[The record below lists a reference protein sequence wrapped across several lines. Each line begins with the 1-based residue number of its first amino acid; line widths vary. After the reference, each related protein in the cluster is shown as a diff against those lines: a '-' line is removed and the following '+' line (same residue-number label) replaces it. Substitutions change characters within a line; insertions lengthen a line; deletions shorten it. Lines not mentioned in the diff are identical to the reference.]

1 MPVYDEVRIATWS
14 HSIPLYS
21 RISCTA
27 MPIGAPPRQTATRK
41 VGRKPLR
48 TTCKPSSIE
57 SRSSEFAEMKIFSM
71 GSDDILTLRA
81 GSLGTHLAPSKIP
94 QQMQREFRR
103 LARRDRPEP
112 QIVVVGGFLGHI
124 AAGAHNEIRHAQGL
138 ANMSQRRRFH
148 FHDVGMKPAAQLI
161 DALLRDAE
169 NIG

>member
-103 LARRDRPEP
+103 LAVLPVRCLSELAAEG
-112 QIVVVGGFLGHI
+112 QII
-124 AAGAHNEIRHAQGL
+124 AARRHPGKEVVAIERIIVLEIVPIGQVVDR
-138 ANMSQRRRFH
+138 
-148 FHDVGMKPAAQLI
+148 QLERVF
-161 DALLRDAE
+161 L
-169 NIG
+169 

>member
-48 TTCKPSSIE
+48 TTCRPSSIE
-57 SRSSEFAEMKIFSM
+57 SRSSELAEMKIFSM

-81 GSLGTHLAPSKIP
+81 GFFGTHLIIRWL
-94 QQMQREFRR
+94 QRFSGGYVR
-103 LARRDRPEP
+103 RRDR
-112 QIVVVGGFLGHI
+112 
-124 AAGAHNEIRHAQGL
+124 
-138 ANMSQRRRFH
+138 
-148 FHDVGMKPAAQLI
+148 
-161 DALLRDAE
+161 
-169 NIG
+169 